1 MQYFCSDVFHKVF
14 NLNLVLVFST
24 IADMEVIIG
33 HHKNFDF
40 SSDDIAGVLF
50 QYPDTNG
57 LIQNFEGLVKRAQE
71 AKVKVSFY
79 LFQVLTKRQ
88 ERKNSPVSNVF
99 IPLEIFSWSWIV
111 TCQLMN
117 KHNVSVSAA
126 SRRFLG
132 IPFSWSKGFDSWV
145 ISQTPMVVV
154 GYLHLEKDICVSWKD
169 FCFRRLYFK

>member
-40 SSDDIAGVLF
+40 SSDDIAGILF

-71 AKVKVSFY
+71 AKVRFH
-79 LFQVLTKRQ
+79 
-88 ERKNSPVSNVF
+88 F
-99 IPLEIFSWSWIV
+99 I
-111 TCQLMN
+111 
-117 KHNVSVSAA
+117 
-126 SRRFLG
+126 
-132 IPFSWSKGFDSWV
+132 
-145 ISQTPMVVV
+145 
-154 GYLHLEKDICVSWKD
+154 
-169 FCFRRLYFK
+169 YFKFLPSDKKGKTVL